1 MINESGFIAEFAN
14 SLAGPDQGLK
24 LWPHEAAPLGDVE
37 ANMETGKHKLFAQ
50 AFDKV
55 TFGAFFQA
63 FLQKFADEEK
73 NKLMLAAIIS
83 AEAMIVKQM
92 NGANW
97 LSGRDEPMY
106 VDISC
111 YVCSERI
118 INLKGGIWDACYQFL
133 DLEKNAPTLL
143 AWVKRFQQHELLKDH
158 IIGHT
163 EYDRQNK
170 LQDTMEP
177 GKKHPLSNTIFEN

>member
-37 ANMETGKHKLFAQ
+37 ANMETGQHKLFAQ
-50 AFDKV
+50 KFDKA
-55 TFGAFFQA
+55 TFGAFFQSY
-63 FLQKFADEEK
+63 LSKYADEEK
-73 NKLMLAAIIS
+73 NKVLQAAIIS
-83 AEAMIVKQM
+83 AEEMIVKQM

-111 YVCSERI
+111 YVVSERLV
-118 INLKGGIWDACYQFL
+118 NLKGGVFDACYQFL
-133 DLEKNAPTLL
+133 DVEKNAPTLL
-143 AWVKRFQQHELLKDH
+143 AWVKRFQQHEAFKDH
-158 IIGHT
+158 IIGYN

-170 LQDTMEP
+170 LQNSMEE
-177 GKKHPLSNTIFEN
+177 GKKHQLSNTIFEN